1 MLKYF
6 KYLLYMV
13 IPIVIGII
21 FLTVL
26 DYLGLF
32 NSNIL
37 KVFKIILILSST
49 FVSSYLLGKNSKN
62 KGYLEGLKLG
72 GLFILILFIINMI
85 IGKFKLYILL
95 YYSII
100 LITSIFGST
109 VGINLKRNN

>member
-49 FVSSYLLGKNSKN
+49 FV
-62 KGYLEGLKLG
+62 
-72 GLFILILFIINMI
+72 
-85 IGKFKLYILL
+85 L

>member
-62 KGYLEGLKLG
+62 K
-72 GLFILILFIINMI
+72 
-85 IGKFKLYILL
+85 LYILL